1 MTVMSIAL
9 QTADQAK
16 FVS

>member
-1 MTVMSIAL
+1 MLIAL
-9 QTADQAK
+9 QTADQ